1 MADTGDRIF
10 AAVTLAAALAVAGLF
25 AYLLWT
31 LAAQSAP
38 TWRAAGPGFFVSQQW
53 DPAGDRFG
61 ALAYLFGT
69 VASSA
74 IALAVAVPVALG
86 TAVALAILLP
96 RWLAA
101 PLGMF
106 VELLA
111 AVPSIIFG
119 IWGLF
124 TVVPLV
130 HGLSGGTATGR
141 SLLAAGI
148 VLAVM
153 IVPIITAVARDMVR
167 AVPLA
172 QREAA
177 LALGLTPWEVTW
189 KVVLPY
195 ARPGLLAAILLGLG
209 RAMGET
215 MAVIMVIGNR
225 AAVDL
230 NVFAPAATMAS
241 VIANEFGEPSNPLH
255 ASSLVA
261 LGLVMLALSL
271 GTSLL
276 GRWIVQRSRRPA

>member
-1 MADTGDRIF
+1 MGKAGDRIF
-10 AAVTLAAALAVAGLF
+10 AGVTLAAALGVAALF
-25 AYLLWT
+25 ADLLWT
-31 LAAQSAP
+31 LATKSAP
-38 TWRAAGPGFFVSQQW
+38 TWRATGPSFLWSQAW

-74 IALAVAVPVALG
+74 IALVIAVPVALG
-86 TAVALAILLP
+86 TAVALVMLLP
-96 RWLAA
+96 RWLAG
-101 PLGMF
+101 PLGML

-111 AVPSIIFG
+111 AIPSIIFG

-124 TVVPLV
+124 TIVPLV
-130 HGLSGGTATGR
+130 HDLSGGTAGGR

-153 IVPIITAVARDMVR
+153 IVPIITAIARDMVR
-167 AVPLA
+167 AVPVA

-195 ARPGLLAAILLGLG
+195 ARPGLLAAVLLGLG

-225 AAVDL
+225 ALVDL
-230 NVFAPAATMAS
+230 DVFAPASTMAS

-271 GTSLL
+271 GTSLV
-276 GRWIVQRSRRPA
+276 GRRIVQRSRRPA

>member
-1 MADTGDRIF
+1 MGQAGDRVF
-10 AAVTLAAALAVAGLF
+10 AGLTLAAALAVAAIF
-25 AYLLWT
+25 AYLVWT
-31 LAAQSAP
+31 LVAGSAP
-38 TWRAAGPGFFVSQQW
+38 TWKTFGPAFLWRQAW
-53 DPAGDRFG
+53 NPAGGQFG
-61 ALAYLFGT
+61 ALAYLYGT

-74 IALAVAVPVALG
+74 IALVLAVPISLG
-86 TAVALAILLP
+86 TAVALAMLLP
-96 RWLAA
+96 RWLAT
-101 PLGMF
+101 PLGLL

-124 TVVPLV
+124 TVIPLV
-130 HGLSGGTATGR
+130 QGLSGGAYGR
-141 SLLAAGI
+141 GLMAAGI

-167 AVPLA
+167 AVPVA

-215 MAVIMVIGNR
+215 MAVILVIGNQP
-225 AAVDL
+225 VVSG
-230 NVFAPAATMAS
+230 NPFAPAATMAS

-255 ASSLVA
+255 TSSLVA

-276 GRWIVQRSRRPA
+276 GRRIVLRSRRPA

>member
-1 MADTGDRIF
+1 MGKAGDRVF
-10 AAVTLAAALAVAGLF
+10 AGVTLAAALAVAFLF
-25 AYLLWT
+25 AYLVWT
-31 LAAQSAP
+31 LVAGSTP
-38 TWRAAGPGFFVSQQW
+38 TWQAFGPAFLWREAWNPSG
-53 DPAGDRFG
+53 GRFG
-61 ALAYLFGT
+61 ALAYLYGT

-74 IALAVAVPVALG
+74 IALLIAVPVALG

-96 RWLAA
+96 RWLAT
-101 PLGMF
+101 PLGLL

-124 TVVPLV
+124 TIVPLV
-130 HGLSGGTATGR
+130 ETLSGGAFGR
-141 SLLAAGI
+141 GLLAAGI

-153 IVPIITAVARDMVR
+153 VVPIITAVARDMVL
-167 AVPLA
+167 AVPVA

-195 ARPGLLAAILLGLG
+195 ARPGLLAAVLLGLG

-215 MAVIMVIGNR
+215 MAVILVIGNQP
-225 AAVDL
+225 VVNL
-230 NVFAPAATMAS
+230 NPFAPAATMAS

-255 ASSLVA
+255 VSSLVA

-276 GRWIVQRSRRPA
+276 GRRIVLKSRRPT